1 MQKIAKAL
9 FVVVALILASHSI
22 VGLPSLIVF
31 PSYVLLLLL
40 MVFLTQK
47 EKLRLA
53 DRVLLILGI
62 SVLTSLSYALVPFYV
77 ADRFP
82 DANYINQL
90 IRNYKAIGKVI
101 TGIGTN
107 QAYDYSYYP
116 FEEVLMMILS
126 EVSGVLNTLI
136 LRLFPFFNTLFLI
149 IVWTCIYKTFLE
161 PKEVYVAL
169 TIALTSFHLLV
180 VFTRPLHP
188 TFGLMFTSLLFL
200 VWTARNAYM
209 GRARKIDTLVSSIFI
224 IAIVLYHNTTALL
237 ISTLFILSLL
247 LIIVL
252 NFLNKLPFPKL
263 KNNGWKFSNGIKRRR
278 EIFYYIVLMLATYF
292 AWNIYIAWN
301 FFKLNIVIAIIEYIH
316 MILSHE
322 VIPLEILFGFSKGM
336 KINIVGFNEF
346 ATQLAIMKTR
356 IGYSSLAL
364 YLLLSGVMI
373 LKYMLCNASLS
384 QNKKTKHVANIFVL
398 LSLSSA
404 LVILFGALTWSYTFA
419 RDYYWRFYSYYFL
432 FSSPITVFML
442 TRFRSFKQSV
452 KPIIIFAILLNS
464 ILWMPSSSLGIDMP
478 CEFSDPRFGM
488 TQAIVLSKFIHDKYD
503 ERYIAGTRFV
513 YNIIGPLSERWVT
526 KVIYLESDY
535 LTFINQKK
543 NIPTIISITESLI
556 IGFQDYSFRKY
567 NILYNSNNFVMLIG
581 T

>member
-9 FVVVALILASHSI
+9 FVVAALILAYHSI
-22 VGLPSLIVF
+22 IGLPSLIVF

-40 MVFLTQK
+40 MAFLTQK
-47 EKLRLA
+47 EELRIA

-62 SVLTSLSYALVPFYV
+62 SVLASLSYALVPFYV

-82 DANYINQL
+82 DVNYINQL

-101 TGIGTN
+101 TSIGTN

-116 FEEVLMMILS
+116 FEEVLMVILS
-126 EVSGVLNTLI
+126 EVSGVLHTLI

-149 IVWTCIYKTFLE
+149 IVWMCIYKTFLE

-180 VFTRPLHP
+180 VFTRPLHS

-200 VWTARNAYM
+200 VWTARSTYM

-224 IAIVLYHNTTALL
+224 IAIVLSHNTTALL
-237 ISTLFILSLL
+237 ISSLFILSLL
-247 LIIVL
+247 LIIIL
-252 NFLNKLPFPKL
+252 NILNKLPFL
-263 KNNGWKFSNGIKRRR
+263 KFKNIGWGFSNDIKQRR

-301 FFKLNIVIAIIEYIH
+301 FFKLDVVIAIIKYMH

-322 VIPLEILFGFSKGM
+322 TIPLEILLGFSKGM

-346 ATQLAIMKTR
+346 ANQLAIMKTR

-364 YLLLSGVMI
+364 YLLLSGIII
-373 LKYMLCNASLS
+373 LKYILCNTSLS
-384 QNKKTKHVANIFVL
+384 QNKKTKHVTNLFVL

-404 LVILFGALTWSYTFA
+404 LVIMFGALTWSYTFA

-432 FSSPITVFML
+432 FSSPITAFML
-442 TRFRSFKQSV
+442 MRFRSFKQSI

-488 TQAIVLSKFIHDKYD
+488 KQAIVLSKFIHDKYD
-503 ERYIAGTRFV
+503 ERCIAGTRFI
-513 YNIIGPLSERWVT
+513 YNVIGPLSERWVMA
-526 KVIYLESDY
+526 VIYLESDF
-535 LTFINQKK
+535 LTFINQK

-556 IGFQDYSFRKY
+556 IGFQNYSFHKC

>member
-9 FVVVALILASHSI
+9 FVVVTIILASHSI
-22 VGLPSLIVF
+22 IGLPSLIVF

-40 MVFLTQK
+40 MAFLTQK

-53 DRVLLILGI
+53 DKVLLILGI
-62 SVLTSLSYALVPFYV
+62 SVLASLSYAFVPFYV

-90 IRNYKAIGKVI
+90 IRNYKATGKVI
-101 TGIGTN
+101 TGMGTN
-107 QAYDYSYYP
+107 QVYDYSYYP

-126 EVSGVLNTLI
+126 EVSGVLDTLI

-180 VFTRPLHP
+180 VFMRPLHP

-209 GRARKIDTLVSSIFI
+209 GRAHKIDTLVSVIFT
-224 IAIVLYHNTTALL
+224 IAIVLSHNTTALL
-237 ISTLFILSLL
+237 ISILFILSLL
-247 LIIVL
+247 LIMIL
-252 NFLNKLPFPKL
+252 NILNKLPFPKF
-263 KNNGWKFSNGIKRRR
+263 KNIGWKFSNGIKRGR

-292 AWNIYIAWN
+292 AWNIYIAWG
-301 FFKLNIVIAIIEYIH
+301 FFKLNIVIAIIKYIH

-336 KINIVGFNEF
+336 KINIVGYNEF
-346 ATQLAIMKTR
+346 ATQLAIMKTH

-364 YLLLSGVMI
+364 YLLLSGIMI

-384 QNKKTKHVANIFVL
+384 QNKKTKHVANLFVL

-464 ILWMPSSSLGIDMP
+464 ILWLPSSSLGIDMP
-478 CEFSDPRFGM
+478 CEFSDPRFGI
-488 TQAIVLSKFIHDKYD
+488 TQAIILSKFIRDKYD

-535 LTFINQKK
+535 LIFINQKK
-543 NIPTIISITESLI
+543 NILTIISITESLI

-567 NILYNSNNFVMLIG
+567 NILYNSNDFVMLIG